1 MFYEKIKMFASTI
14 SPPLDHGKMHFAN
27 VVDEWNNSVKLV
39 VEGSFT
45 CAPMTDK
52 FNSSIKK
59 IFFKPSSEQQ
69 TNSVDDIFEMEE
81 FGPLPGYKISKS
93 TKDGSLCLKI
103 PSEINLDEAKGRSAT
118 VTLVPGLFFN
128 SEDKKAGSFY
138 KLIEV
143 KF

>member
-1 MFYEKIKMFASTI
+1 MFASTI
-14 SPPLDHGKMHFAN
+14 SPPLDQGDMHFAN

-39 VEGSFT
+39 VEGTFT

-52 FNSSIKK
+52 YKKGIKK
-59 IFFKPSSEQQ
+59 IFFKPSTEQH
-69 TNSVDDIFEMEE
+69 TNSVDDIFEMED
-81 FGPLPGYKISKS
+81 FGRLPGYKISKS

-103 PSEINLDEAKGRSAT
+103 PSEINLDEAKGKRAT
-118 VTLVPGLFFN
+118 ITLVPGLFFN
-128 SEDKKAGSFY
+128 SEDKKAGPFY